1 MDSQVEKWRLSEFK
15 AIILIEKG
23 NVNSLKSLVI
33 EKKEEKSEI
42 IIYHTVILVRSVLK
56 FLDRNFLF
64 IREVSSLFRF

>member
-33 EKKEEKSEI
+33 EKKEQKK
-42 IIYHTVILVRSVLK
+42 VK
-56 FLDRNFLF
+56 
-64 IREVSSLFRF
+64 

>member
-1 MDSQVEKWRLSEFK
+1 MDSQVEKWRLSEFT

-64 IREVSSLFRF
+64 IREGSRLIRF

>member
-64 IREVSSLFRF
+64 IREGSSLFRF